1 MKYSILVVF
10 ITTFFSGFSVAQTP
24 FFSVS
29 PKVCVVSEQQGFC
42 DLDLQFEWQ
51 LNAYSDVCLYQQE
64 QRLQCWQQQRSGQF
78 NYKARVQVET
88 IYSLINP
95 HTGVLLAK
103 TQVEV
108 QSAHAKKNRR
118 RLRSPWSFF

>member
-1 MKYSILVVF
+1 MKYSILIVF
-10 ITTFFSGFSVAQTP
+10 ITTLFSGFSMAQTANL
-24 FFSVS
+24 SVS
-29 PKVCVVSEQQGFC
+29 PKVCAVSEQHEFC
-42 DLDLQFEWQ
+42 DLDLQFNWHS
-51 LNAYSDVCLYQQE
+51 YTSSDVCLYHNDE
-64 QRLQCWQQQRSGQF
+64 QLQCWQQQRSGHF

-95 HTGVLLAK
+95 HTGALIAS
-103 TQVEV
+103 TQIEV